1 MRAVLATL
9 FLALAG
15 CTISAGPPPQ
25 QTGSVLQP
33 LPGQPP
39 VPPRAQVPNQIT
51 SRNARRTSSVVR
63 RVEPVAEQVCRERTP
78 RANCDFLVVVDD
90 RPGQPPNAFQTLD
103 RNGRP
108 VIGFTLALLADA
120 RNQDELAFVFGHEAA
135 HHVAGHIPIAQRS
148 ATEGAL
154 VGGLLAT
161 LGGLD
166 AQSAD
171 AISQLGATVGARRYS
186 KAFELE
192 ADALGTVIAARAGY
206 DPLRGAAFFNRI
218 PDPGDRFLGS
228 HPPNAE
234 RLRVVQTTAAQLGI
248 Y

>member
-1 MRAVLATL
+1 
-9 FLALAG
+9 
-15 CTISAGPPPQ
+15 
-25 QTGSVLQP
+25 
-33 LPGQPP
+33 

-51 SRNARRTSSVVR
+51 SRNAADNFIMVVR
-63 RVEPVAEQVCRERTP
+63 RVEPVAEQMCRERTP

-135 HHVAGHIPIAQRS
+135 HHIAGHIPIAQRS

-166 AQSAD
+166 AQSAMR
-171 AISQLGATVGARRYS
+171 SRNWARRW
-186 KAFELE
+186 
-192 ADALGTVIAARAGY
+192 G
-206 DPLRGAAFFNRI
+206 RGAI
-218 PDPGDRFLGS
+218 PRRSSSRPTRS
-228 HPPNAE
+228 AP
-234 RLRVVQTTAAQLGI
+234 
-248 Y
+248 